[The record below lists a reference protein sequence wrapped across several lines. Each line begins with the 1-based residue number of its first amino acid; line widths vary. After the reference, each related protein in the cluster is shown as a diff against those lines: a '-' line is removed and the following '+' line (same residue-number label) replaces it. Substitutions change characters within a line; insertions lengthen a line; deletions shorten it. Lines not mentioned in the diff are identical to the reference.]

1 MPEFQEL
8 LGGKAH
14 AFPTTLSQPHQQ
26 SYGSQE
32 QVLAGHHL
40 EQSTSD
46 QQAGGSGYSLSA
58 LSPSSVLL
66 YPGRS

>member
-1 MPEFQEL
+1 M
-8 LGGKAH
+8 
-14 AFPTTLSQPHQQ
+14 LSHHI
-26 SYGSQE
+26 SSSTVIRVTE